1 MKKFKIKKIIKESVK
16 ESIEFFYGTKKGI
29 GVVDHS
35 NNLKFS
41 DISED
46 DKIKMKKMILGLT
59 SKKSQ
64 RMDLNISN
72 DRIDFN
78 GELPSSKSH
87 FNISII
93 KGAGIILSVESN
105 RFGWKSN
112 LRYEEAY
119 DHFIDDILKMK
130 SDVDSD
136 NFNQIYSDIMSEF
149 KLLRESNLDDILNQS
164 NADFS
169 EL

>member
-1 MKKFKIKKIIKESVK
+1 MKKSKLKEIIKETVK
-16 ESIEFFYGTKKGI
+16 EALNDYHAPKI
-29 GVVDHS
+29 GVAAD

-59 SKKSQ
+59 SKTSQ
-64 RMDLNISN
+64 GMDIHISS

-78 GELPSSKSH
+78 GEMPNSKSY
-87 FNISII
+87 FNITIT
-93 KGAGIILSVESN
+93 KGIGITLSTDSN
-105 RFGWKSN
+105 RRGIRSY
-112 LRYEEAY
+112 LGYEKAY
-119 DHFIDDILKMK
+119 DDLIDDILKIK

-136 NFNQIYSDIMSEF
+136 NFNQIYSDIMSGF
-149 KLLRESNLDDILNQS
+149 KILRESNLDDILNQS
-164 NADFS
+164 KADFN